1 MPIREVLKHNH
12 AFSPEEAVVLATAF
26 ETCLTKL
33 GLTDRNDPATMTV
46 AKVIIELAKEG
57 ERDPEQ
63 LCALAMK
70 RLLK

>member
-1 MPIREVLKHNH
+1 
-12 AFSPEEAVVLATAF
+12 
-26 ETCLTKL
+26 
-33 GLTDRNDPATMTV
+33 MTV